1 MTDQSGREVIISVR
15 GLAKSFGTHQ
25 IWDSLSLDVYRGEIL
40 AIVGGSGQG
49 KSVLMR
55 VITGLLKPDK
65 GDVGLFGQDTKTL
78 SPDARLDIY
87 RPHNLRRLLLA
98 HDLHSQLCG
107 RLAVVS
113 WAPPRRNIRRDSNS
127 TEVAEEWAESLV
139 ACENSQWIQFVRG
152 GWRQG
157 FYRGRSG

>member
-1 MTDQSGREVIISVR
+1 MTDHSGREVIISVL

-78 SPDARLDIY
+78 
-87 RPHNLRRLLLA
+87 
-98 HDLHSQLCG
+98 
-107 RLAVVS
+107 
-113 WAPPRRNIRRDSNS
+113 
-127 TEVAEEWAESLV
+127 
-139 ACENSQWIQFVRG
+139 
-152 GWRQG
+152 
-157 FYRGRSG
+157 